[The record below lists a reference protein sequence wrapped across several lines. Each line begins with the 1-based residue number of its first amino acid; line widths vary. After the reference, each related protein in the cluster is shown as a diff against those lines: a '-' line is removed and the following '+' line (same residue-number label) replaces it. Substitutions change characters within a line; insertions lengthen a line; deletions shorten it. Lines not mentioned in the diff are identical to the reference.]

1 MGRRVVVNKA
11 SANRAGR
18 LSGGNSVA
26 AEVSAATT
34 PDFAGIH
41 FTNWTALRE
50 YARGTLEGIG
60 LAERNQLAEYVVLCP
75 RRFLAREVAGTSQT
89 LLWPIED
96 EQGEQ
101 LQLRLEYSDIS
112 AAAVER
118 LDALEPESGM
128 RIIAQL
134 SWSSGALEARPLTL
148 LRTVGDRVVDNIFL
162 DEAPAIATGRL
173 LLGKLRAAL
182 TSLPAARA
190 AEPAVHPTNATDRM
204 LAELNAL
211 LLSLAER
218 GTTAHADA
226 AAFADSLRKL
236 HDSGLTVIDPSST
249 IDARVVLRTR
259 YLSQVAQE
267 CLARS

>member
-1 MGRRVVVNKA
+1 
-11 SANRAGR
+11 
-18 LSGGNSVA
+18 
-26 AEVSAATT
+26 
-34 PDFAGIH
+34 
-41 FTNWTALRE
+41 
-50 YARGTLEGIG
+50 
-60 LAERNQLAEYVVLCP
+60 
-75 RRFLAREVAGTSQT
+75 

-96 EQGEQ
+96 EQGAQ
-101 LQLRLEYSDIS
+101 LLLRLEYSEIS

-134 SWSSGALEARPLTL
+134 SWSSGALEARPLAL
-148 LRTVGDRVVDNIFL
+148 LRTVGHRVVDNISL
-162 DEAPAIATGRL
+162 DEAPAIAAGRV

-182 TSLPAARA
+182 TSLPSARA
-190 AEPAVHPTNATDRM
+190 AEPTVHAMNATDRM

-211 LLSLAER
+211 LLSIAER
-218 GTTAHADA
+218 GTIAHAASA

-236 HDSGLTVIDPSST
+236 HDSGLTLIDPGST
-249 IDARVVLRTR
+249 IDAPVVLRAR